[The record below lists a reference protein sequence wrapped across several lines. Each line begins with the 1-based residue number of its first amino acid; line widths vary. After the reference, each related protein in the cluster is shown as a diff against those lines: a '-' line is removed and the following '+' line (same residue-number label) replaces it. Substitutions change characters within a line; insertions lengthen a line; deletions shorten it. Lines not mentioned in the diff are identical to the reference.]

1 MNFINA
7 SIIANILFFIGV
19 ILSLIGL
26 VYKLGF
32 VNSPIFQ
39 YCFAVGII
47 LLGAGVLFSG
57 FDKRKE
63 E

>member
-7 SIIANILFFIGV
+7 SIVAKILFLIGV

-32 VNSPIFQ
+32 VDSPIFQ

-47 LLGAGVLFSG
+47 SLGAGVLFSG
-57 FDKRKE
+57 FDIRKKE
-63 E
+63 